1 MAASDDTKLN
11 ATMTAWTTTIGV
23 QKHFND
29 IELKI
34 RNYAIT
40 VLVALLGAAA
50 VALREG
56 SRVEFSG
63 VETSLATLL
72 VGAAL
77 IAWLMFYFMDRIWY
91 HQLLVGA
98 VKHGQ
103 ALEEVLRPDVPGIGL
118 TGQIGESSPYKLL
131 WLFKLHTRHKMAVFY
146 GVVGA
151 VLVALAVIAHNSAGA
166 EETAL
171 GSAIAATPD
180 GSTVCG
186 RLAGAEDEWLVVD
199 GTTAFPV
206 DELGDVVRV
215 EACS

>member
-1 MAASDDTKLN
+1 MPLTDADKLN
-11 ATMTAWTTTIGV
+11 AHMTAWTTTIDV

-56 SRVEFSG
+56 SRVEFLE

-77 IAWLMFYFMDRIWY
+77 IAWVMFYFMDRIWY
-91 HQLLVGA
+91 HQLLSGA
-98 VKHGQ
+98 VQHGA
-103 ALEEVLRPDVPGIGL
+103 ALERLLEPDLPGIGL
-118 TGQIGESSPYKLL
+118 TAQIGESSPYKLFRL
-131 WLFKLHTRHKMAVFY
+131 IKLHSRHKMAVFY

-151 VLVALAVIAHNSAGA
+151 VLVVLGWIAHTSAGSDA
-166 EETAL
+166 GAP
-171 GSAIAATPD
+171 SAIATTAD
-180 GSTVCG
+180 GASVCG
-186 RLAGAEDEWLVVD
+186 DFVGDADSWLVVD
-199 GTTAFPV
+199 GRAFAVDTLTDILPV
-206 DELGDVVRV
+206 D
-215 EACS
+215 ACS